1 MFSNLLRGSGTGLH
15 SPIASPTYFAGLVGC
30 MMAAYTSVYRVG
42 LQLYEEV
49 HMVGASWFTMYSS
62 TSCGRE
68 DKVDE
73 TAASGE
79 WSEGGSSC
87 INWN

>member
-1 MFSNLLRGSGTGLH
+1 
-15 SPIASPTYFAGLVGC
+15 
-30 MMAAYTSVYRVG
+30 MMAAYTSVYREG
-42 LQLYEEV
+42 LQLDGEV
-49 HMVGASWFTMYSS
+49 HMVGASWYTMYSS

-87 INWN
+87 IIKP